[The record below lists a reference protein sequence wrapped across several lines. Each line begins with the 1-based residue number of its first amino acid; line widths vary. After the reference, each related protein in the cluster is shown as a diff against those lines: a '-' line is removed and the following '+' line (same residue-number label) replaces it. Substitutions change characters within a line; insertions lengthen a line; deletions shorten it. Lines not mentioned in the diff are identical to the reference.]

1 MSLYYQGTELAW
13 DVGNISDE
21 TKVVKEVTVT
31 GAVLGDFVK
40 VSASL
45 DMIDLV
51 ISGQVTEDDVVTV
64 MLSNVTSGTL
74 DIGTIDLTV
83 LVTSKSGLHVA

>member
-51 ISGQVTEDDVVTV
+51 ISGQVTASDTVTV
-64 MLSNVTSGTL
+64 TLSNVTSGTL

>member
-1 MSLYYQGTELAW
+1 MSTYYQGTELAW
-13 DVGNISDE
+13 DVGNIGDE
-21 TKVVKEVTVT
+21 TEKVKEVTVT

-51 ISGQVTEDDVVTV
+51 ISGQVTASDTVTV
-64 MLSNVTSGTL
+64 TLSNVTSGTL

>member
-51 ISGQVTEDDVVTV
+51 ISGQVTEDDIVTV